1 MDHYYLCEVYTKKVY
16 PESISRKFNPK
27 PPMSSGKNS
36 YESSKSSSFWKKT
49 KDFAKVNSP
58 SRPQM
63 PDTMPCVEELENI
76 YLERARINKENMEK
90 ENMNKENYIKS
101 VYPNINTNES
111 LIETFSTNKNIIKS
125 RINNVYD
132 LRETSFPQ
140 EPSFPAAQRPPMSGT
155 QCHESLVEK
164 QARISSDRKDKLLK
178 IISENARK
186 KRVQD
191 YLDNYI
197 DKDFMNL
204 SKYMDEE
211 VLKQFYLDL
220 VEKIKMEMSKEVY
233 IFIIKLIIHKLIESV
248 LTNSMFPIDTLPPE
262 LKDMII
268 NHMDL
273 MTWMNFMLAQKA
285 SIYISTES
293 IKKFTDDVVDNFS
306 DNFSSNFSG
315 NLYDIEVEN
324 IYGDSSD
331 TLGTSSSCGDSE
343 SETDS
348 IYYD

>member
-1 MDHYYLCEVYTKKVY
+1 MDHYYLYEIYTKKVY
-16 PESISRKFNPK
+16 PESITRKFNPK

-63 PDTMPCVEELENI
+63 PDTMPCAEDLENI
-76 YLERARINKENMEK
+76 YLERARINKENMKK

-101 VYPNINTNES
+101 VYPNITTNEG
-111 LIETFSTNKNIIKS
+111 LIETFCTNKNIIKTRNS
-125 RINNVYD
+125 NVY
-132 LRETSFPQ
+132 
-140 EPSFPAAQRPPMSGT
+140 
-155 QCHESLVEK
+155 ESLRTSPGEK
-164 QARISSDRKDKLLK
+164 QVRISSNRKDKLLK

-204 SKYMDEE
+204 SKYMDEQ
-211 VLKQFYLDL
+211 VLKEFYLEL

-233 IFIIKLIIHKLIESV
+233 IFIIKLIIHKLVESV
-248 LTNSMFPIDTLPPE
+248 LTNSMFPIDSLPPE

-306 DNFSSNFSG
+306 DNFSGNF
-315 NLYDIEVEN
+315 YDIEVEN

-331 TLGTSSSCGDSE
+331 TLGTSSSCEDSE

>member
-1 MDHYYLCEVYTKKVY
+1 MDHYYLCEFYTKKVY
-16 PESISRKFNPK
+16 PESSISRKFNPK
-27 PPMSSGKNS
+27 PPMSSGKN
-36 YESSKSSSFWKKT
+36 SFWKKT

-63 PDTMPCVEELENI
+63 PDTMPCAEELENI

-90 ENMNKENYIKS
+90 ENMEKENYIKS
-101 VYPNINTNES
+101 IYPNMTTNEG

-125 RINNVYD
+125 RNCNVY
-132 LRETSFPQ
+132 
-140 EPSFPAAQRPPMSGT
+140 
-155 QCHESLVEK
+155 ESLRTSPGEK
-164 QARISSDRKDKLLK
+164 QVRISSNRKDKLLK

-211 VLKQFYLDL
+211 VLKEFYLEL
-220 VEKIKMEMSKEVY
+220 VQKIKMEMSKEVY
-233 IFIIKLIIHKLIESV
+233 IFIIKLIIHKLVESV
-248 LTNSMFPIDTLPPE
+248 VTNSMFPIDSLPPE

-315 NLYDIEVEN
+315 NFYDIEVEN

-331 TLGTSSSCGDSE
+331 TLGTSSSCEDSE

>member
-1 MDHYYLCEVYTKKVY
+1 MDHYYLCEFYTKKVY
-16 PESISRKFNPK
+16 PESSISRKFNPK

-63 PDTMPCVEELENI
+63 PDTMPCVEDLENI

-90 ENMNKENYIKS
+90 ENMEKENYIKS
-101 VYPNINTNES
+101 IYPNITTNEG
-111 LIETFSTNKNIIKS
+111 LIETFYTNKNIIKS
-125 RINNVYD
+125 RNSNLYNQ
-132 LRETSFPQ
+132 S
-140 EPSFPAAQRPPMSGT
+140 
-155 QCHESLVEK
+155 
-164 QARISSDRKDKLLK
+164 RISTNRKDKLLK

-197 DKDFMNL
+197 DKDFINL

-211 VLKQFYLDL
+211 VLKEFYLEL
-220 VEKIKMEMSKEVY
+220 VQKIKMEMSKEVY
-233 IFIIKLIIHKLIESV
+233 IFIIKLIIHKLVESV
-248 LTNSMFPIDTLPPE
+248 LTNSMFPIDSLPPE

-306 DNFSSNFSG
+306 DNFSGNF
-315 NLYDIEVEN
+315 YDIEVEN

-331 TLGTSSSCGDSE
+331 TLGTSSSCEDSE